1 MAFPSL
7 LPRSLSVLL
16 LVAAGAIAAAQD
28 TRYAPEGE
36 LIPGPNCAGRAWPA
50 PPRAC
55 TPEQYDLWL
64 ADVTHWRAEHRIRMG
79 YNASA
84 YERPELKWTQSS
96 FIQPQV
102 MMEDRYLYDPE
113 RGTYTVDRFL
123 DDLDRRYGGVDAV
136 LLWHTYPNIGID
148 DRNQYDLLADLPG
161 GLAGVRAM
169 VEQFHKRGVRVL
181 FPVML
186 WDQGTHDPGTANW
199 DASARAMKEVGAD
212 GLNGDTLDGFPRA
225 FVEASDAAGH
235 PLALEPEGG
244 VGDDQLLAWNTM
256 SWGYWKYDT
265 EPKISRYKWLET
277 RHMVNVCDRW
287 AKSKTDN
294 LQYAFF
300 NGVGYESWE
309 NIWGIWN
316 QIAPRDAE
324 ALRRVAA
331 IERAFADLLTSQQW
345 RPFYPTLQYGLYASA
360 WPGEGETLYTLVNR
374 NAYDVQGAQMQLSQE
389 EGARYF
395 DLWNGRE
402 LTPQSLG
409 GNVQLSF
416 PVEASGFGA
425 VLVTHRALDAAEG
438 KLLAREAEWA
448 KSSLASFSNTWK
460 PMHQEQTPIAKTRAA
475 KSAPEGMVLIP
486 AADYEFVV
494 QGMPIEG
501 GNDVGVDVQYPW
513 EDEARRY
520 HRHTMH
526 IDAFYFDRAPVTNAQ
541 FKQFLNATHYRPKDD
556 HNFLK
561 HWTGGSFAPEMAD
574 EPVVYVSL
582 EDARAYA
589 AWAGK
594 RLPHEWEWQYAGQ
607 GLSRSAYPWGNTFNA
622 AMVAAVDKTRGL
634 THPESV
640 GLHPQAASPFGVL
653 DMVGNVWQW
662 TDEYRDEHT
671 RAAVLR
677 GGSYY
682 QPQGSIWYF
691 PSTYR
696 LDEHGK
702 YLLLSPGRD
711 RAGTIGFRCAV
722 DAEGTGNREQ

>member
-1 MAFPSL
+1 MVMASGHIRLPAALFL
-7 LPRSLSVLL
+7 L
-16 LVAAGAIAAAQD
+16 IATLGAAQD
-28 TRYAPEGE
+28 TRFAPEGE
-36 LIPGPNCAGRAWPA
+36 LIPGPNCAGRTWPA

-64 ADVTHWRAEHRIRMG
+64 SDVTHWRAEHRIRMG
-79 YNASA
+79 YQPSA

-113 RGTYTVDRFL
+113 RGAYTVDRFL
-123 DDLDRRYGGVDAV
+123 DDLDQRYGGVDAV

-161 GLAGVRAM
+161 GIAGVRTL
-169 VEQFHKRGVRVL
+169 VDQFHRHGVRVL

-199 DASARAMKEVGAD
+199 EASARAMTEVGAD
-212 GLNGDTLDGFPRA
+212 GLNGDTLDGFPLS
-225 FVEASDAAGH
+225 FVMASDAQHH

-244 VGDDQLLAWNTM
+244 VGDDMLLAWNTM
-256 SWGYWKYDT
+256 SWGYWKYAE
-265 EPKISRYKWLET
+265 EPKISRYKWLEP

-287 AKSKTDN
+287 AKSKVDN

-300 NGVGYESWE
+300 NGAGYESWE

-316 QIAPRDAE
+316 QITPRDAE
-324 ALRRVAA
+324 SLRRVAA
-331 IERAFADLLTSQQW
+331 IERAFPELLTSQAW
-345 RPFYPTLQYGLYASA
+345 RPFFPTLQYGISASA
-360 WPGEGETLYTLVNR
+360 WPGENESLYTLVNR
-374 NAYDVQGAQMQLSQE
+374 NSYDVQGAQLQLPLDN
-389 EGARYF
+389 GAHYY
-395 DLWNGRE
+395 DLWNGLE
-402 LTPQSLG
+402 LKPQAFDG
-409 GNVQLSF
+409 RFQLTF
-416 PVEASGFGA
+416 PIEANGYGA
-425 VLVTHRALDAAEG
+425 VLVAHAALEPKETRLVAQ
-438 KLLAREAEWA
+438 EADWA
-448 KSSLASFSNTWK
+448 KTPLASLSNVWK
-460 PMHQEQTPIAKTRAA
+460 PMHQELTPTEKTHVP
-475 KSAPEGMVLIP
+475 SGSPEGMILIP
-486 AADYEFVV
+486 AADYDFVV

-513 EDEARRY
+513 EDQARRY
-520 HRHTMH
+520 HHHEMH
-526 IDAFYFDRAPVTNAQ
+526 IAAFYIDRMPVTNAQ
-541 FKQFLNATHYRPKDD
+541 FKRFLDATHYRPKDD

-561 HWTGGSFAPEMAD
+561 NWIGGSYAKGAAD
-574 EPVVYVSL
+574 EPVVYVSI

-589 AWAGK
+589 HWAGK
-594 RLPHEWEWQYAGQ
+594 RLPHEWEWQYAAQ
-607 GLSRSAYPWGNTFNA
+607 GPTKAPYPWGNTFNA
-622 AMVAAVDKTRGL
+622 TLVATIDRTRSL
-634 THPESV
+634 THPEPV
-640 GLHPQAASPFGVL
+640 GQHPQAASPFGVL
-653 DMVGNVWQW
+653 DLVGNVWQW

-691 PSTYR
+691 PTTYR

-711 RAGTIGFRCAV
+711 RAGTIGFRCAA
-722 DAEGTGNREQ
+722 DAE

>member
-1 MAFPSL
+1 MALAS
-7 LPRSLSVLL
+7 PRSRLFAALTL
-16 LVAAGAIAAAQD
+16 AVAASLAAAQD
-28 TRYAPEGE
+28 TRYPPDGE
-36 LIPGPNCAGRAWPA
+36 QIPGPNCAGRSWPA

-55 TPEQYDLWL
+55 TPEQYDLWF
-64 ADVTHWRAEHRIRMG
+64 ADVTHWREEHRIRMG
-79 YNASA
+79 FEPSA

-96 FIQPQV
+96 FVQPQV
-102 MMEDRYLYDPE
+102 MMEDRYLYDSE
-113 RGTYTVDRFL
+113 RGVYTVDRFL
-123 DDLDRRYGGVDAV
+123 DDLDKRYGGVDSV

-161 GLAGVRAM
+161 GIGGVRSM
-169 VEQFHKRGVRVL
+169 VDQFHARGVRVL

-186 WDQGTHDPGTANW
+186 WDQGTHDPGAAW
-199 DASARAMKEVGAD
+199 EASARAMRDVNAD
-212 GLNGDTLDGFPRA
+212 GLNGDTLDGFPLP
-225 FVEASDAAGH
+225 FVTASEAQQH

-244 VGDDQLLAWNTM
+244 VSNDELLAWNTM
-256 SWGYWKYDT
+256 SWGYWKYGE
-265 EPKISRYKWLET
+265 EPKISRYKWLEP

-287 AKSKTDN
+287 AKTKTDN

-316 QIAPRDAE
+316 EITPRDAE
-324 ALRRVAA
+324 ALRRVSA
-331 IERAFADLLTSQQW
+331 IERAFPDLLTSQSW
-345 RPFYPTLQYGLYASA
+345 RPFFPTLQYGTYASA
-360 WPGEGETLYTLVNR
+360 WPGQNKTLYTLVNR
-374 NAYDVQGAQMQLSQE
+374 NAYDLQAAQIQLKHV

-402 LTPQSLG
+402 LEPQVSD

-416 PVEASGFGA
+416 LIEANGFGA
-425 VLVTHRALDAAEG
+425 ILVTHASLDPAETRLLSRAAQ
-438 KLLAREAEWA
+438 WA
-448 KSSLASFSNTWK
+448 KTPLADLTNVWK
-460 PMHQEQTPIAKTRAA
+460 PMHQEQVPIAKTHVAPT
-475 KSAPEGMVLIP
+475 APEGMLPIP

-494 QGMPIEG
+494 EGMPIEG

-513 EDEARRY
+513 EDQARRY
-520 HRHTMH
+520 HHHSLH
-526 IDAFYFDRAPVTNAQ
+526 ISAFYIDRTPVTNAQ
-541 FKQFLNATHYRPKDD
+541 FKRFLDASHYHPKDS

-561 HWTGGSFAPEMAD
+561 HWSGGSFAPEAAD
-574 EPVVYVSL
+574 EPVVYVSI

-589 AWAGK
+589 QWSGK
-594 RLPHEWEWQYAGQ
+594 RLPHEWEWQYAAQ
-607 GLSRSAYPWGNTFNA
+607 GLGKLAYPWGNAFN
-622 AMVAAVDKTRGL
+622 VSLVPAVNKTRGL

-640 GLHPQAASPFGVL
+640 GQYPKAASPFGVL
-653 DMVGNVWQW
+653 DFVGNVWQW

-671 RAAVLR
+671 RSAVLR

-691 PSTYR
+691 PPTYR

-711 RAGTIGFRCAV
+711 RAGTIGFRCVV
-722 DAEGTGNREQ
+722 DAE

>member
-1 MAFPSL
+1 MAFASQNSRL
-7 LPRSLSVLL
+7 WTALILM
-16 LVAAGAIAAAQD
+16 VAASFAAAQD
-28 TRYAPEGE
+28 TRFPPDGE
-36 LIPGPNCAGRAWPA
+36 LIPGPGCAGRTFPVS
-50 PPRAC
+50 PRAC
-55 TPEQYDLWL
+55 TPQQYDLWL
-64 ADVTHWRAEHRIRMG
+64 ADVTHWRAEHRIRIG
-79 YNASA
+79 YDPSA
-84 YERPELKWTQSS
+84 YQRAELRWTQSS

-113 RGTYTVDRFL
+113 RGVYTVDRFL
-123 DDLDRRYGGVDAV
+123 DDLNKRYGGVDAV

-161 GLAGVRAM
+161 GITGVRSM
-169 VEQFHKRGVRVL
+169 VDQFHARGVRVL

-186 WDQGTHDPGTANW
+186 WDQGTHDPGTTNW
-199 DASARAMKEVGAD
+199 AASARAMRDVNAD
-212 GLNGDTLDGFPRA
+212 GLNGDTLDGFPLS
-225 FVEASDAAGH
+225 FVAAGDELHH

-244 VGDDQLLAWNTM
+244 VSNDELLAWNTM
-256 SWGYWKYDT
+256 SWGYWKYDS
-265 EPKISRYKWLET
+265 EPKISRYKWLEP

-316 QIAPRDAE
+316 AITPRDAE

-331 IERAFADLLTSQQW
+331 IERAFAGLLTSQRW
-345 RPFYPTLQYGLYASA
+345 RPFFPNIQYGVYASA
-360 WPGEGETLYTLVNR
+360 WPGENETLYTLINR
-374 NAYDVQGAQMQLSQE
+374 NAYDVEGAQLQLSRE

-402 LTPQSLG
+402 LQPEVSD
-409 GNVQLSF
+409 GNVQLRF
-416 PVEASGFGA
+416 LMEANGFGA
-425 VLVTHRALDAAEG
+425 ILVTHAALTPEEARLQARA
-438 KLLAREAEWA
+438 AEWA
-448 KSSLASFSNTWK
+448 RTPLGTLTNLWT
-460 PMHQEQTPIAKTRAA
+460 PMRQEQVAMAKTPVPAA
-475 KSAPEGMVLIP
+475 APEGMVSI
-486 AADYEFVV
+486 AEADYEFVV

-513 EDEARRY
+513 EDQARRY
-520 HRHTMH
+520 HRHTLH
-526 IDAFYFDRAPVTNAQ
+526 INPFYIDRDLVTNVQ
-541 FKQFLNATHYRPKDD
+541 FKRFLDATHYHPKDD

-561 HWTGGSFAPEMAD
+561 HWVNGSFAPGAGD
-574 EPVVYVSL
+574 EPVVYVSI

-589 AWAGK
+589 QWAGK
-594 RLPHEWEWQYAGQ
+594 RLPHEWEWQYAAQ
-607 GLSRSAYPWGNTFNA
+607 GLTKSAYPWGEVFNA
-622 AMVAAVDKTRGL
+622 SFVPAINMTRSL
-634 THPESV
+634 THPENV
-640 GLHPQAASPFGVL
+640 GIHPQGASSSGVL
-653 DMVGNVWQW
+653 DLVGNVWQW

-691 PSTYR
+691 PPSYR

-711 RAGTIGFRCAV
+711 RAGTIGFRCVV
-722 DAEGTGNREQ
+722 DAK

>member
-1 MAFPSL
+1 MALAFHHS
-7 LPRSLSVLL
+7 RFAAAAVLV
-16 LVAAGAIAAAQD
+16 VAAMLSAPATAQD
-28 TRYAPEGE
+28 TRFAPEGE
-36 LIPGPNCAGRAWPA
+36 LIPGPNCAGRNWPA
-50 PPRAC
+50 PPRSC

-64 ADVTHWRAEHRIRMG
+64 ADVTHWRMEHRIRIG
-79 YNASA
+79 FDTSA
-84 YERPELKWTQSS
+84 YDRPELRWTQSS

-113 RGTYTVDRFL
+113 KNTYTVDRFL
-123 DDLDRRYGGVDAV
+123 DDLTKRYGGVDSV

-161 GLAGVRAM
+161 GIAGVRSM
-169 VEQFHKRGVRVL
+169 VEQFHARGVRVL

-186 WDQGTHDPGTANW
+186 WDQGTRDPATTNW
-199 DASARAMKEVGAD
+199 EASARAMKDVAAD
-212 GLNGDTLDGFPRA
+212 GLNGDTLDGFPLS
-225 FVEASDAAGH
+225 FVTASDAERH

-244 VGDDQLLAWNTM
+244 VSNDELLAWNTM
-256 SWGYWKYDT
+256 SWGYWKYDV
-265 EPKISRYKWLET
+265 EPKISRYKWLEP

-287 AKSKTDN
+287 AKNKTDN

-316 QIAPRDAE
+316 EITPRDAE
-324 ALRRVAA
+324 ALRRVAT
-331 IERAFADLLTSQQW
+331 IERAFPELLTSQGW
-345 RPFYPTLQYGLYASA
+345 RPFFPTLQYGTYASA
-360 WPGEGETLYTLVNR
+360 WPGEKETLYTLINR
-374 NAYDVQGAQMQLSQE
+374 NAYDVQGAQLQLRRE
-389 EGARYF
+389 EGVRYY

-402 LTPQSLG
+402 LQAQASD

-416 PVEASGFGA
+416 PMEANGFGA
-425 VLVTHRALDAAEG
+425 ILVTHGDPGSPGAKALASA
-438 KLLAREAEWA
+438 AEWA
-448 KSSLASFSNTWK
+448 KTRLASLTNTWK
-460 PMHQEQTPIAKTRAA
+460 PMHQEQVEIAKTGVPG
-475 KSAPEGMVLIP
+475 SAPEGMVLVP

-513 EDEARRY
+513 EDQARRY
-520 HRHTMH
+520 HHHTLRVG
-526 IDAFYFDRAPVTNAQ
+526 AFYVDRSLVTNAQ
-541 FKQFLNATHYRPKDD
+541 FKRFLDATHYHPRDD

-561 HWTGGSFAPEMAD
+561 HWVGGTFVSGAAD
-574 EPVVYVSL
+574 EPVVYVSI

-589 AWAGK
+589 HWAGK
-594 RLPHEWEWQYAGQ
+594 RLPHEWEWQFAAQ
-607 GLSRSAYPWGNTFNA
+607 GLGKLAYPWGNAFTA
-622 AMVAAVDKTRGL
+622 TLVPAVDKTRNL
-634 THPESV
+634 TRPEAV

-653 DMVGNVWQW
+653 DLVGNIWQW
-662 TDEYRDEHT
+662 TDEYRDVHT

-691 PSTYR
+691 PPTYR

-711 RAGTIGFRCAV
+711 RAGTIGFRCVV
-722 DAEGTGNREQ
+722 DAE